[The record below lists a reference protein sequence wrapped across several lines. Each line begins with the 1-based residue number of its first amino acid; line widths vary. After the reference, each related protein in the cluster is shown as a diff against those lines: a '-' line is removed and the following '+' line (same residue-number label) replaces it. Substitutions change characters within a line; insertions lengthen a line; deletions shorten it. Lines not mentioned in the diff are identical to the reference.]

1 MIIHETK
8 TDGTVYDIAI
18 FQNKNGKFQFVN
30 LTKET
35 ISPCEFNSYEEAF
48 TDLLKYIRE
57 GKIKSLEFSLSKKI
71 KTKR

>member
-1 MIIHETK
+1 MIIHEIK
-8 TDGTVYDIAI
+8 TDGTTYDIAI
-18 FQNKNGKFQFVN
+18 FQNKNGKFQYIN

-57 GKIKSLEFSLSKKI
+57 GKIKSLEFLLSEKE
-71 KTKR
+71 KTN